1 MKRSRVVLLG
11 TLAAV
16 LSFGVAAGAQA
27 KYALQPAPAVSTV
40 SFPAP
45 LAAMLDAQGRQ
56 LAPSGGAPTCN
67 VWWLKSVA
75 TVTPTSTSP
84 DILYNNLAVGT
95 LLGALQVVAPDF
107 ADARGQK
114 IKAGLYTL
122 RYAMIPQDGNH
133 MGVSEY
139 RDFVLLSP
147 AAADT
152 QLDKALSFNDV
163 VDLSRKA
170 TGTGHPAALSMM
182 PATASGTLPA
192 AGSDDQGDWF
202 IQADLHESGAGG
214 AKDSPIALVLVGPP
228 KGGQE

>member
-1 MKRSRVVLLG
+1 MKRNRRLLLG

-16 LSFGVAAGAQA
+16 LGFGAMAWAQT
-27 KYALQPAPAVSTV
+27 KYALQPAPALSTV

-45 LAAMLDAQGRQ
+45 LAAMLDAQGSQ
-56 LAPSGGAPTCN
+56 LAPSGSAPTCN

-163 VDLSRKA
+163 VNLSRKA
-170 TGTGHPAALSMM
+170 TGTGHPGALSMV

-192 AGSDDQGDWF
+192 VGSDDQGDWF

-214 AKDSPIALVLVGPP
+214 AKDVPIGLVLVGPP